1 MSPFWVWVQSAI
13 VVFVLLG
20 MIIAVVKM
28 V

>member
-1 MSPFWVWVQSAI
+1 VSPFWVWVQSAI

-20 MIIAVVKM
+20 MIIAIVKI

>member
-1 MSPFWVWVQSAI
+1 VSPFWIWVQSAI

>member
-1 MSPFWVWVQSAI
+1 VSPFWVWVQSAI

>member
-1 MSPFWVWVQSAI
+1 VSPFWVWVQSAI

-20 MIIAVVKM
+20 MIIAIVKM